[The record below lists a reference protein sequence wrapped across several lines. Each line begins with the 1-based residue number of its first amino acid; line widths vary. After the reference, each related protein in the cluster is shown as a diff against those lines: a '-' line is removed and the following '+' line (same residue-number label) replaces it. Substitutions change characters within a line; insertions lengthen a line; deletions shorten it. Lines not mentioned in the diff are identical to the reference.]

1 MRTSLLRR
9 SAVAVLGALVATVA
23 AGNLLS
29 GPGTASA
36 APAAESQSV
45 RLHNVRLA
53 QTDLNGLAY
62 PAGRVDGISGPRTKA
77 AARTFQSDRCLSVDG
92 IVGPQTLG
100 SLKDVVKKVQAKAG
114 AAPNGLYGP
123 STANAVKAYQ
133 RKHQLA
139 VDGIAGPDTMKSMG
153 IARTVSS
160 CKATDGIRSRVV
172 QAARG
177 QLGTRENASNCVP
190 GKPYSICDSWCAAF
204 ATWVWRQAGAQI
216 PSINLVP
223 GVYDWAVSH
232 HKWAGPSQLASA
244 KPGDLI
250 IYGSASNRYHIGV
263 VERANGSTASVI
275 SGNTSDPS
283 GSGRDGVYA
292 KSLSLTTQNFYGLVR
307 L

>member
-1 MRTSLLRR
+1 MSLLRR
-9 SAVAVLGALVATVA
+9 SAVAVLGALAATVA

-36 APAAESQSV
+36 APAAETQTAV
-45 RLHNVRLA
+45 QPDNVRLA

-62 PAGRVDGISGPRTKA
+62 PAGTVDGISGPRTKA

-100 SLKDVVKKVQAKAG
+100 SLKDVVKKVQTQAG
-114 AAPNGLYGP
+114 ASPDGLYGL

-139 VDGIAGPDTMKSMG
+139 VDGVAGPDTMKAMG

-172 QAARG
+172 QAARS
-177 QLGTRENASNCVP
+177 QLGTTENANNCVP

-216 PSINLVP
+216 PSINFVP

-263 VERANGSTASVI
+263 VERANGHTASVI
-275 SGNTSDPS
+275 SGNTSNPS

-292 KSLSLTTQNFYGLVR
+292 KTLPLTGEHFYGLVR